1 MGGEQYRSLEGRV
14 GHESLACSGCG
25 LPKGPTLQIYTTSGS
40 PWVSLPWAHSGLREG
55 VVWGAWAEEE
65 VRPWLGTGGLLER
78 KSRRQ
83 WVWDPGGRWGSEP
96 EAGAGQGER
105 TGPGEALGC
114 GVVERLVPV
123 PFSGSLE
130 SGGAGILVPVLD
142 TQARVHACILESEP
156 GGDRLR
162 QSGEWTVV
170 WPESLLC
177 SVRLQNSRH

>member
-1 MGGEQYRSLEGRV
+1 MPGLFWMRSAQRSHTPNLYHVWLSLGVPALGPQWVQGR
-14 GHESLACSGCG
+14 
-25 LPKGPTLQIYTTSGS
+25 
-40 PWVSLPWAHSGLREG
+40 SGLGGKGRG
-55 VVWGAWAEEE
+55 GSKTRAGDRRVTGTEEQE
-65 VRPWLGTGGLLER
+65 TMGLG
-78 KSRRQ
+78 SR
-83 WVWDPGGRWGSEP
+83 WKVGSEP

-130 SGGAGILVPVLD
+130 CGRAGILVHVLD

-170 WPESLLC
+170 WSESLLS